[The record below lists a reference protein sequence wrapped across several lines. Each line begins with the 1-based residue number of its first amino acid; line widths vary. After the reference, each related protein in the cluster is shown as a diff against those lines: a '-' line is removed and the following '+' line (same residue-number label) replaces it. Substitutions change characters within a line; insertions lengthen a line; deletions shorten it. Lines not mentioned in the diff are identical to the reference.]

1 MRRKLSTFSDTMAL
15 MIVLWLCSLPLI
27 GFVILPLFGQPIAMA
42 TALALL
48 PILLFICW
56 GICGWHIVKEQ
67 HIVKEH
73 LIGEGNE

>member
-1 MRRKLSTFSDTMAL
+1 
-15 MIVLWLCSLPLI
+15 
-27 GFVILPLFGQPIAMA
+27 LPLFGQPIAMA

>member
-27 GFVILPLFGQPIAMA
+27 GFVILPLFGRPTAIA

-48 PILLFICW
+48 PVLLFICW
-56 GICGWHIVKEQ
+56 GICGWQLSKNNTLLKSI
-67 HIVKEH
+67 
-73 LIGEGNE
+73 L